1 MQTLETITAFRA
13 ARADLTGSLGLVPTM
28 GYLHEGHLELVR
40 RARAE
45 CSHVA
50 VSIFV
55 NPTQFGPNEDL
66 ARYPRDLPRDLEL
79 LQAAGVE
86 LVFAPPVAEM
96 YPADFGTYVEV
107 QNVTAPLEGA
117 WRPGHFQGV
126 ATVVCKLFNIVGA
139 DRAYFGQKDAQQTVV
154 IRQMVRDLNLPVE
167 IVVVPTV
174 READGLAK
182 SSRNVYLD
190 PAQRAA
196 APVLWRALQH
206 AAQLY
211 EQGENDAELLRRAL
225 HQVLAQEPLAQ
236 VEYVSAADPH
246 TLMEIEG
253 PIRRGAL
260 LSLAVRFGATHLIDN
275 VTLAAR
281 ADSAA

>member
-1 MQTLETITAFRA
+1 
-13 ARADLTGSLGLVPTM
+13 M

-86 LVFAPPVAEM
+86 LVFAPAVAEM

-117 WRPGHFQGV
+117 RRPGHFRGV

-211 EQGENDAELLRRAL
+211 EQGENDAEPLRRAL

-260 LSLAVRFGATHLIDN
+260 LSLAVRFGATRLIDN

>member
-86 LVFAPPVAEM
+86 LVFAPAVAEM

-117 WRPGHFQGV
+117 RRPGHFQGV